1 MENYEVV
8 RIAGRG
14 AYGTA
19 YLARR
24 KTDGREVILKQI
36 PIEQL
41 NSADRQSILT
51 EIKVL
56 AMLHHP
62 NVIEYYEN
70 FLQDKAMMIV
80 MEFAAGGTLFDL
92 LEMRRKEGKYLEEA
106 ELVHLFA
113 QIVLAM
119 FYVHQ
124 NQILHR
130 DLKSQNIF
138 LTRSQDHVKIGDFG
152 ISKILSTKSK
162 AFTVVGTPCYISPEL
177 CEGKPY
183 NAKSDVWALGCV
195 LYELCSLK
203 RAFEAPTLPALI
215 LKIMRGVISPIPAQY
230 SPGARQLLT
239 SLLALEPS
247 KRPSLGEM
255 MSHHWLAPAIFRLPT
270 TVGLIPCPAR
280 PTRPLALLRP
290 EDVIRADS
298 RRDSRR
304 GSPSVFLQGEET
316 LASYR
321 WDPGSLP
328 VRLAALDPRCELVD
342 LALSDSSLAAV
353 ETSGKVISWED
364 GEEATTAKHCSGLAG
379 ISIVKVG
386 LGSGFLCLLTDRGIL
401 LTRGQGRTGCLGHG
415 DTRDLAQPK
424 IVEALLGDHIA
435 EISVGEKHLAVLTGD
450 GEVFTW
456 GEDSGGCL
464 AQGKLST
471 SLVTRPELVETEE
484 DVEAVVAASQATA
497 VIAPDGR
504 LMVAGNNRNNRL
516 GLDTSGHTLD
526 QSSILTPL
534 TSLGPVLDIS
544 IGETC
549 SLVVTR
555 GSRDVWRLGGEARTV
570 TKLDLG
576 LDNVGLVVALP
587 TSGALLT
594 SQGQLYSFGYRKCNK
609 TRLAFDEE
617 RERNKQKQPLKLIKN
632 NKGTCL
638 LHFQLT

>member
-1 MENYEVV
+1 MV

-56 AMLHHP
+56 SMLHHP

-106 ELVHLFA
+106 ELLHLFA
-113 QIVLAM
+113 QIVLSM

-195 LYELCSLK
+195 LYELCALK

-215 LKIMRGVISPIPAQY
+215 LKIMRGVISPIPAQF
-230 SPGARQLLT
+230 SPGARQLLA

-247 KRPSLGEM
+247 KRPSLAEM

-270 TVGLIPCPAR
+270 RVGLIPCTAR
-280 PTRPLALLRP
+280 PARPLALLRP
-290 EDVIRADS
+290 EEVREV
-298 RRDSRR
+298 REDSRR
-304 GSPSVFLQGEET
+304 GSPSVFLHGEET
-316 LASYR
+316 RASFR
-321 WDPGSLP
+321 WRPGELP
-328 VRLAALDPRCELVD
+328 VRLAALDPRSELVD
-342 LALSDSSLAAV
+342 LGLSDSGLAAV
-353 ETSGKVISWED
+353 ETSGKVITWEEG
-364 GEEATTAKHCSGLAG
+364 GEVAAKHCSGLAG

-386 LGSGFLCLLTDRGIL
+386 VGGRFLCLLTDRGIL
-401 LTRGQGRTGCLGHG
+401 LTRGEGRHGCLGHG
-415 DTRDLAQPK
+415 DTRDLELPK

-435 EISVGEKHLAVLTGD
+435 EISAGEKHLAVLTGD

-464 AQGKLST
+464 AQGKLSS
-471 SLVTRPELVETEE
+471 SLLTRPELLELEE
-484 DVEAVVAASQATA
+484 DVAAVVCASQATA

-504 LMVAGNNRNNRL
+504 LMVAGSNNNNRL
-516 GLDTSGHTLD
+516 GLDTPGHTVEN
-526 QSSILTPL
+526 SSLLTPL
-534 TSLGPVLDIS
+534 LSLGPVLNLS
-544 IGETC
+544 IGESC
-549 SLVVTR
+549 SLVL
-555 GSRDVWRLGGEARTV
+555 SRSREVWRLGGEGRAV
-570 TKLDLG
+570 TRLDLG
-576 LDNVGLVVALP
+576 LDSVGLVVALP

-594 SQGQLYSFGYRKCNK
+594 TQGHLYTFGYRKSNK
-609 TRLAFDEE
+609 TRINIEEE
-617 RERNKQKQPLKLIKN
+617 RERNKQKIPLKFIKN